1 MKRKIIFNYVCLI
14 AVLAICISSCREK
27 QTPTVVGEMKVYMNN
42 QQVSAGKKG
51 VELQFYLE
59 TDAELCTMW
68 PGGNR
73 VIRQTTITK
82 VDSLDIWGHY
92 VLARSDDYRDYGLNN
107 AAGVRMTVT
116 ESDRIGGSGFECKYT
131 FSKAGTY
138 EIFFLATK
146 HGYDS
151 PDWQRT
157 IKSFTFAVTD

>member
-1 MKRKIIFNYVCLI
+1 MKNSIICLI
-14 AVLAICISSCREK
+14 AAVALFSTSCREK
-27 QTPTVVGEMKVYMNN
+27 QTATFVGEMKVYLNN
-42 QQVSAGKKG
+42 EHVSTGKRG
-51 VELQFYLE
+51 VAMQFYLE

-73 VIRQTTITK
+73 QIRQTSSGR
-82 VDSLDIWGHY
+82 DSLDVWGNY

-116 ESDRIGGSGFECKYT
+116 ESERIGSGFECTYT
-131 FSKAGTY
+131 FSRAGTY
-138 EIFFLATK
+138 EIYFLATK

-157 IKSFTFAVTD
+157 IKTFTFTVTD